1 MLSPNELT
9 SIIEDVEEAKRRG
22 ARAALVTVVFV
33 SESAYRRPGAR
44 MLVRDDG
51 HVAGGVSGGCLEADV
66 VRRARAA
73 MLEGRPAVVG
83 YDATDDED
91 GGFGAGLGC
100 RGEVEVLI
108 EPAWLERTAFHL
120 ACLRRVLTARQPSV
134 LALRFRGPESD
145 LGAFAHFL
153 PSGESASIAGG
164 PGTDLAGLRERVTGV
179 LEQRCGQCVPG
190 EAADA
195 GPAVSLE
202 YLLPLPRL
210 LVVGGGPASEP
221 LAACAHALGFRVTVV
236 DERPGYLS
244 RRRFPRETA
253 TSTVDVGHLA
263 RREVDAHTACIVATH
278 NLAYDARA
286 LRGLL
291 PSAAGYIGVLGPRK
305 RTARLVEQLRPEL
318 EGAACAWERLYAPT
332 GLDIGSGTPEQIAL
346 SILAEVQAVMTGRP
360 GGSLRN
366 RTTPIHEDA
375 SDPAR
380 GGGSMSRPGRIAA
393 ILLAAGESAR
403 LGRPKQLLPFR
414 GRTLLRHAAE
424 TALRSSCEEV
434 FVVLGAAGESVRPQL
449 DGLPVQV
456 VLNAEWREG
465 MGTSIRCG
473 LRAALHEPRPLDGAL
488 MLLADQPLVTA
499 EHLSRMV
506 ALFRCG
512 RAPIVAA
519 HYDGHPG
526 APVLF
531 GDALFSELLRLE
543 GGSGARQ
550 IVAASSSETL
560 LFELPEAAVDVD
572 VEAEYQALLER

>member
-1 MLSPNELT
+1 
-9 SIIEDVEEAKRRG
+9 
-22 ARAALVTVVFV
+22 
-33 SESAYRRPGAR
+33 
-44 MLVRDDG
+44 
-51 HVAGGVSGGCLEADV
+51 
-66 VRRARAA
+66 
-73 MLEGRPAVVG
+73 
-83 YDATDDED
+83 
-91 GGFGAGLGC
+91 
-100 RGEVEVLI
+100 
-108 EPAWLERTAFHL
+108 
-120 ACLRRVLTARQPSV
+120 
-134 LALRFRGPESD
+134 
-145 LGAFAHFL
+145 
-153 PSGESASIAGG
+153 
-164 PGTDLAGLRERVTGV
+164 
-179 LEQRCGQCVPG
+179 
-190 EAADA
+190 
-195 GPAVSLE
+195 
-202 YLLPLPRL
+202 
-210 LVVGGGPASEP
+210 
-221 LAACAHALGFRVTVV
+221 
-236 DERPGYLS
+236 
-244 RRRFPRETA
+244 
-253 TSTVDVGHLA
+253 
-263 RREVDAHTACIVATH
+263 
-278 NLAYDARA
+278 
-286 LRGLL
+286 
-291 PSAAGYIGVLGPRK
+291 
-305 RTARLVEQLRPEL
+305 
-318 EGAACAWERLYAPT
+318 
-332 GLDIGSGTPEQIAL
+332 
-346 SILAEVQAVMTGRP
+346 
-360 GGSLRN
+360 
-366 RTTPIHEDA
+366 IHEDA